1 MTTPTLNGT
10 SRPKVRTR
18 RPRRRAVNTG
28 LQRRAE
34 PFTSSWE
41 DRAGCY
47 NRPESWWD
55 GDDDAET
62 VSARK
67 TCLGCPVLEQ
77 CLGERMREEGDDV
90 DARYGIRGGLTGP
103 QRIQLYV
110 ERPDGGGFDAEE
122 ARLIALEAV
131 HTGRPVAD
139 VAPEDATQTTVRLAA
154 RLAGEPQPI
163 VVGNLPS
170 DSNLRRALL
179 RAADVMAWRDRGM
192 SVATIAHQ
200 LGVGTKTIDMVI
212 QTYRDNPLEHIP
224 GGSSR
229 EQAVAA
235 WLAGEDVLCTLEER
249 LEAVRGELASGKTFS
264 QVDAGR
270 GMKTGATRT
279 WVSWHR
285 REYRR
290 TGREFPIPFL
300 CKRKLTAASMEA
312 AA

>member
-10 SRPKVRTR
+10 SRLIMPAVKTGPQR
-18 RPRRRAVNTG
+18 RP
-28 LQRRAE
+28 E
-34 PFTSSWE
+34 PFTTSWE

-55 GDDDAET
+55 GDNDVET

-110 ERPDGGGFDAEE
+110 ERPDGGDYDAEE

-139 VAPEDATQTTVRLAA
+139 IAPEDATQTTVRLAA
-154 RLAGEPQPI
+154 RFAGEPQPI

-170 DSNLRRALL
+170 DSGLRRALR

-212 QTYRDNPLEHIP
+212 HTYRESPLERIP
-224 GGSSR
+224 GGVGR

-235 WLAGEDVLCTLEER
+235 WLRGEDVLCTLEER
-249 LEAVRGELASGKTFS
+249 LEAVRQELESGKTFL
-264 QVDAGR
+264 QIDEGR
-270 GMKTGATRT
+270 GVKPRSTRT

-290 TGREFPIPFL
+290 TGREFPIPML
-300 CKRKLTAASMEA
+300 RNLKLTAASMEA